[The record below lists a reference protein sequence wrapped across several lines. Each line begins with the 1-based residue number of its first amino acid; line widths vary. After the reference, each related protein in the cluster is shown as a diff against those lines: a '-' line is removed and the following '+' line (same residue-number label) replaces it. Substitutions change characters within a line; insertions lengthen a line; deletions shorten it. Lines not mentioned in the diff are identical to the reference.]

1 MSDET
6 ITELFARY
14 RAAYEAG
21 EDPDMAAMLAEA
33 GADAALLAA
42 VVEEYHATS
51 PAPLDFDAIEAFAAS
66 PAFAPTFGEV
76 LRAAWTQHGMLRRV
90 LVDRLIVELGLR
102 PEARGRLD
110 QRLHQVETGQ
120 HSSRQVSNRLLGA
133 LDRILP
139 GVSGALTAAGDGP
152 PIAGRAGRARYAR
165 QSDEP
170 MGELAAHRAYA
181 SAPAPLEYPEVDELF
196 QAD

>member
-1 MSDET
+1 MTDET

-21 EDPDMAAMLAEA
+21 EQPDMAAALAEA
-33 GADAALLAA
+33 GDDAELLAM
-42 VVEEYHATS
+42 VLEEYHART
-51 PAPLDFDAIEAFAAS
+51 PAPLDLDAIEAFAAAPVS
-66 PAFAPTFGEV
+66 APTFGEV
-76 LRAAWTQHGMLRRV
+76 LRAAWTQQGMLRRV
-90 LVDRLIVELGLR
+90 LVDRLVTELALR

-120 HSSRQVSNRLLGA
+120 HPARQVSSRLLGA

-139 GVSGALTAAGDGP
+139 GVSAALSASAEGSGSAGGS
-152 PIAGRAGRARYAR
+152 ARVRYAR
-165 QSDEP
+165 RSDEP
-170 MGELAAHRAYA
+170 LYDLAAPDYSR
-181 SAPAPLEYPEVDELF
+181 APAPPEFPEVDELF

>member
-1 MSDET
+1 MNDER

-21 EDPDMAAMLAEA
+21 ENPAMAVLLAEA
-33 GADAALLAA
+33 GDEFGLLAA
-42 VVEEYHATS
+42 VIEEYHAS
-51 PAPLDFDAIEAFAAS
+51 ALPAFDLDEIERLAAS

-76 LRAAWTQHGMLRRV
+76 LRAAWTEQRLMRRV
-90 LVDRLIVELGLR
+90 LVDRLVVELGLR

-110 QRLHQVETGQ
+110 KRLHEVESGQ
-120 HSSRQVSNRLLGA
+120 HSSREVSRRLLAA

-139 GVSGALTAAGDGP
+139 GVATALAAARDSFSSPASPSAAGARFSRASDDVRHAAFREYVP
-152 PIAGRAGRARYAR
+152 PP
-165 QSDEP
+165 SEF
-170 MGELAAHRAYA
+170 
-181 SAPAPLEYPEVDELF
+181 PEVDELF